1 MTLAEPPISSF
12 GKLADLALEHPD
24 WPAHSR
30 PKPRSLSTLFSK
42 LDRKQDLDWLRDR
55 LEVQQLLG
63 QLLKRSVADIR
74 AAIGEVQYVA
84 DDRFL
89 RLSDIRYAR
98 ELDLTQEELPP
109 GIPRSA
115 LEPPTWGPTWWL
127 AAPGSGRSMVATWLR
142 SRGLS
147 HSVNIR
153 DREELER
160 LPTRGPLFIE
170 VDSLLE
176 ADELQLTSNDLDAL
190 RAHQRPVCIAAS
202 FPPPPHLKFE
212 LLESAPPLDYLPEL
226 VDWVAERLDGS
237 GHFHADRAEQWMRRV
252 AIPAGAVT
260 NFGDALGL
268 LGMIDEV
275 HPRSLLAK
283 SLDELGEHF
292 VKRRVREANEKNS
305 VSPRLSEDAFPAL
318 QECAARVLVSG
329 KNALH
334 AAHPVDEW
342 TALLSS
348 PQNED
353 VPDPEWF
360 TTALRGALGAQISR
374 RDLRRA
380 ARKLQ
385 PGAFQLVRS
394 LEAAQ
399 ILVRT
404 GQALSRD
411 EEGALRQLRPRWL
424 VSLLSSRAA
433 QEVLRLAPSQWG
445 SVLWVGHDAG
455 RLLEALLSAARL
467 GDFSAPFAL
476 ADDFEAD
483 VPEYVAALE
492 ASVIACGLA
501 ALEGYDVPDDLIEDL
516 LNQSAECLLVIDGLP
531 YPRLTLDQDG
541 AGLFRNLF
549 WRVAFLALCQKRP
562 FALEHLDPLRSS
574 STPLR
579 AEFARAL
586 ELLLSRDS
594 PFGPLGS
601 GRAHGILTGLDDLIP
616 RDVADTPATLPR
628 PTALRFMDH
637 FDDASPLLFE
647 AASRGCW
654 LDYLVSFAM
663 AQGKSERRVLSE
675 MWRYLATEADP
686 SSHFHDKELARR
698 AWATIP
704 DAMLRQRA
712 THGLKVD
719 WDALLPHQYA
729 EWLSAAPEHQLPR
742 EAAQRCPLDAA
753 FRCLEEKGVNAFEA
767 SALEVL
773 IGRAGA
779 RFSPFVNRA
788 LDGEE
793 RLGDLKAL
801 LENTPRQSTAAL
813 AQELP
818 DTTRLLNLG
827 TRQLQAVRH
836 FLSRAVRERHPSYE
850 LCYQRLMSLE
860 QGLSPLRRLS

>member
-12 GKLADLALEHPD
+12 GKLAELALDHPD
-24 WPAHSR
+24 WPAHTR

-55 LEVQQLLG
+55 IEIQQLLG
-63 QLLKRSVADIR
+63 QLLKRSVTDIR
-74 AAIGEVQYVA
+74 GAIGEVQYVA

-109 GIPRSA
+109 GIPRTA
-115 LEPPTWGPTWWL
+115 IEPPSWAPTWWL
-127 AAPGSGRSMVATWLR
+127 APPGSGRSMVATWLR

-153 DREELER
+153 SREELER

-170 VDSLLE
+170 LDSLLE
-176 ADELQLTSNDLDAL
+176 ADELQLTQADLSAL

-202 FPPPPHLKFE
+202 FAPPPTLKLE
-212 LLESAPPLDYLPEL
+212 ILESAPPLDYLPEL

-237 GHFHADRAEQWMRRV
+237 GHYQADRAEQWMRRV

-305 VSPRLSEDAFPAL
+305 VSPRLSEEAFPAL

-334 AAHPVDEW
+334 AGHPVDEW

-360 TTALRGALGAQISR
+360 TAALRGALGAQISR

-399 ILVRT
+399 ILVRS

-445 SVLWVGHDAG
+445 SVLWVGHDAA

-467 GDFSAPFAL
+467 GDFSAPFSL
-476 ADDFEAD
+476 ADDFEAEL
-483 VPEYVAALE
+483 PPYVAALE
-492 ASVIACGLA
+492 ASVIACGMA
-501 ALEGYDVPDDLIEDL
+501 ALEGYDVPDELIDDL
-516 LNQSAECLLVIDGLP
+516 LNQSAECLLVLDGIP
-531 YPRLTLDQDG
+531 YPRLTLEQDG
-541 AGLFRNLF
+541 AGLFRNTF
-549 WRVAFLALCQKRP
+549 WRVAMLALCQKRP
-562 FALEHLDPLRSS
+562 FPLEHLDPIRTS

-579 AEFARAL
+579 AAFARDL
-586 ELLLSRDS
+586 EQLLARDS
-594 PFGPLGS
+594 PFGAMGS
-601 GRAHGILTGLDDLIP
+601 GRANGVLTGLNDIIP

-628 PTALRFMDH
+628 PTTLRFMDH
-637 FDDASPLLFE
+637 FEEASPLLFE
-647 AASRGCW
+647 SASRGCW

-675 MWRYLATEADP
+675 LWRHLASTPNP
-686 SSHFHDKELARR
+686 SAFFSDKELARK
-698 AWATIP
+698 AWSNIP
-704 DAMLRQRA
+704 DTTLRERA
-712 THGLKVD
+712 RAGLSVD

-729 EWLSAAPEHQLPR
+729 EWLVATPEHRLPR
-742 EAAQRCPLDAA
+742 EAAERCPLDAA
-753 FRCLEEKGVNAFEA
+753 LRCLEDKGASAFED
-767 SALEVL
+767 SALEAL
-773 IGRAGA
+773 IGRGGA
-779 RFSPFVNRA
+779 RFSPFVKRA
-788 LDGEE
+788 LEGE
-793 RLGDLKAL
+793 RLSELEAL
-801 LENTPRQSTAAL
+801 LQNTPRQASAAL

-818 DTTRLLNLG
+818 DTAHLLNLG
-827 TRQLQAVRH
+827 TAQLRIVRL